1 MKDGSRLECVYNTAK
16 SFKTIE
22 LTMRASHYFLNTLKE
37 TPSDAEIV
45 SHQYMLRAGMIR
57 KLGAGLYSWLP
68 LGLRV
73 LKKIEQVVR
82 EEMNRSGALEILM
95 PAIQPAELWQETGRW
110 ETFGGQLL
118 TMNDHNQRS
127 YCFGPTHEEVV
138 TDLMRAELQSY
149 KQLPLNV
156 YQIQTKFRDEI
167 RPRYGVMRAREFVMK
182 DAYSFH
188 LSAECLQKTY
198 DIMVETYNRIFTR
211 LGLTFRAVEAD
222 TGAIGGA
229 MSHEFQVLAD
239 AGEDV
244 IFYSDKSSYAAN
256 VEQATYQLPSR
267 AMATDNPPLDK
278 VATPSQRTIE
288 DVAAFLQCGAHETV
302 KTLMVVGETTPVVA
316 LVLRGDDTLNEI
328 KAAKHPWIQSPIQ
341 FVDETKVAQMTGCP
355 FGFLGPVGLSE
366 TIPVIVDHRAAA
378 MPAFI
383 CGANEEGYHYRYAT
397 WGRDVSCDEVV
408 DLRNVQV
415 GDPSPD
421 GQGRLQSCRGI
432 EVGHVFQLGDKYA
445 QAMQATV
452 INAEGQNQVML
463 MGCYG
468 LGVSRL
474 VAAAIE
480 QHHDER
486 GIIWPKSMAPF
497 TLVLIPLQ
505 AQRSEQV
512 QQVAGKLYQHC
523 LQAGIDVI
531 FDDRN
536 ERPGVL
542 FADYDLIG
550 VPHRIVISE
559 RNLSQGML
567 EYKARAASE
576 VQYIPLIE
584 IEQFLTSV
592 L

>member
-1 MKDGSRLECVYNTAK
+1 
-16 SFKTIE
+16 
-22 LTMRASHYFLNTLKE
+22 MRASHYFLNTLKE
-37 TPSDAEIV
+37 TPNDAEII

-73 LKKIEQVVR
+73 LKKVEQIVR

-95 PAIQPAELWQETGRW
+95 PAVQPAELWQETGRW
-110 ETFGGQLL
+110 DTFGGQLL
-118 TMNDHNQRS
+118 TMQDNNQRS

-138 TDLMRAELQSY
+138 TDLMRSELQSY

-167 RPRYGVMRAREFVMK
+167 RPRYGVMRAREFIMK

-188 LSAECLQKTY
+188 LTPACLQNTY
-198 DIMVETYNRIFTR
+198 DIMVHTYNQIFTR

-244 IFYSDKSSYAAN
+244 IFYSDKSHYAAN
-256 VEQATYQLPSR
+256 VEQATYQFPSR
-267 AMATDNPPLDK
+267 ALATNNPPLEK
-278 VATPSQRTIE
+278 VATPSQRSIE
-288 DVAAFLQCGAHETV
+288 SVAALLQCGAHETV
-302 KTLMVVGETTPVVA
+302 KTLMVVGENTPVVA
-316 LVLRGDDTLNEI
+316 LILRGDDTLNEI
-328 KAAKHPWIQSPIQ
+328 KAAKHAWVQSPLK
-341 FVDETKVAQMTGCP
+341 FVDEAVVEKITGCP
-355 FGFLGPVGLSE
+355 FGFLGPVGLKSN
-366 TIPVIVDHRAAA
+366 IPVIIDYQAAA
-378 MPAFI
+378 MPTFV
-383 CGANEEGYHYRYAT
+383 CGANEAGYHYLYTT
-397 WGRDVSCDEVV
+397 WGRDVACDEVA

-421 GQGRLQSCRGI
+421 GQGQLLSCRGI
-432 EVGHVFQLGDKYA
+432 EVGHVFQLGEKYA

-452 INAEGQNQVML
+452 INAEGQNQVMT

-468 LGVSRL
+468 LGVSRI

-497 TLVLIPLQ
+497 TLVIIPLQ
-505 AQRSEQV
+505 PQRSEQV
-512 QQVAGKLYQHC
+512 QQVADKLYQHC

-567 EYKARAASE
+567 EYKARSASD
-576 VQYIPLIE
+576 VQYVPLNDIE
-584 IEQFLTSV
+584 PFLASV